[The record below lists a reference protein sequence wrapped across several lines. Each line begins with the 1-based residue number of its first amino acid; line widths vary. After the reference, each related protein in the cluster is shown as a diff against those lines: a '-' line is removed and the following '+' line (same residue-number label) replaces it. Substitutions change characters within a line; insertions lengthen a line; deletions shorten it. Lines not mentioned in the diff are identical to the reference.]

1 MSKLR
6 EVLERTLWVL
16 GEITPAGH
24 DPQRGNTE
32 HDGDQCSRCM
42 AEALHEQI
50 ESLLSVS
57 KDWESMAIQ
66 YAREADEAARK
77 YNELRA
83 TLKVHAESERFAPG
97 VNDA

>member
-1 MSKLR
+1 
-6 EVLERTLWVL
+6 
-16 GEITPAGH
+16 
-24 DPQRGNTE
+24 
-32 HDGDQCSRCM
+32 
-42 AEALHEQI
+42 
-50 ESLLSVS
+50 
-57 KDWESMAIQ
+57 MAIQ